1 MPESIFDIDLIE
13 EGDHIFSLILGV
25 VNFFNAVEDNT
36 QDNLMGHDA
45 SIIQKISITLLN
57 TLYCRLQHVL
67 WLTVHTY
74 ANGQLDP
81 TFGCA
86 SEKRKKPVTCRVLG
100 CIRVFIEVS
109 YLFLVDGDRKHLFLF
124 KFVRMVL
131 VTFDDHES
139 IVFVQL
145 DLRWH
150 QENLRKEILL
160 L

>member
-1 MPESIFDIDLIE
+1 M
-13 EGDHIFSLILGV
+13 
-25 VNFFNAVEDNT
+25 
-36 QDNLMGHDA
+36 
-45 SIIQKISITLLN
+45 
-57 TLYCRLQHVL
+57 
-67 WLTVHTY
+67 
-74 ANGQLDP
+74 
-81 TFGCA
+81 
-86 SEKRKKPVTCRVLG
+86 TCRVLG
-100 CIRVFIEVS
+100 CIRVFIEIS
-109 YLFLVDGDRKHLFLF
+109 YLFLIDGDRKHLFLF